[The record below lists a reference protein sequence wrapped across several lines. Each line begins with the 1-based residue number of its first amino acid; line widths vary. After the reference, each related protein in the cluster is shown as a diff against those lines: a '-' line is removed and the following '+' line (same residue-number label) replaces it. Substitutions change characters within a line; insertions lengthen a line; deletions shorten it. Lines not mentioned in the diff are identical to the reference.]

1 MAVMSAK
8 HLWCD
13 YLFLT
18 REMAKF
24 LAKED
29 LDMFQSL
36 MEQRERLQQLIDDND
51 ADDRFVSS
59 AEGQEVLATIRD
71 INAGLSI
78 AINGRYSRHKKI
90 DLVDQAYA
98 GRSAI
103 TTAGNRMN
111 RIG

>member
-1 MAVMSAK
+1 MVVKSAK
-8 HLWCD
+8 DLWCD

-36 MEQRERLQQLIDDND
+36 MEQRERLQQLIDDN
-51 ADDRFVSS
+51 ADKNFAAS
-59 AEGQEVLATIRD
+59 AEGRKILAMIRD
-71 INAGLSI
+71 INAGVTL
-78 AINGRYSRHKKI
+78 AINGRYSRNRKL

-98 GRSAI
+98 GGNVIAP
-103 TTAGNRMN
+103 AGSRMN

>member
-1 MAVMSAK
+1 MVVKSAK
-8 HLWCD
+8 DLWCD

-36 MEQRERLQQLIDDND
+36 MEQRERLQQLIDDN
-51 ADDRFVSS
+51 ADKYFAAS
-59 AEGQEVLATIRD
+59 AEGQKILAMIRD
-71 INAGLSI
+71 TNASVSL
-78 AINGRYSRHKKI
+78 AINGRYSRNKKI

-98 GRSAI
+98 GGSVLAP
-103 TTAGNRMN
+103 AGSRMN

>member
-1 MAVMSAK
+1 MVVKSAK
-8 HLWCD
+8 DLWCD

-36 MEQRERLQQLIDDND
+36 MEQRERLQQLIDDN
-51 ADDRFVSS
+51 ADNYFAAS
-59 AEGQEVLATIRD
+59 AEGQKILAMIRD
-71 INAGLSI
+71 INASVSL
-78 AINGRYSRHKKI
+78 AINGRYSRNKKN

-98 GRSAI
+98 GGSVLAA
-103 TTAGNRMN
+103 AGSRMN